1 MNIRTWLAGRRIGV
15 LMGGRSAERAISL
28 KTGRAIY
35 HSLRRQGFRA
45 RAIDVGRDLPS
56 QLRRAKIQVAYLA
69 LHGPGGEDGT
79 VQGLL
84 EASRIPYTG
93 SGVLASALAIDKIV
107 SKQLFRA

>member
-1 MNIRTWLAGRRIGV
+1 MVKSRRNVRDWLARCRIGV

-28 KTGRAIY
+28 LPGRAILQ
-35 HSLRRQGFRA
+35 SLQRQGFTA
-45 RAIDVGRDLPS
+45 RGIDVGLDLPFK
-56 QLRRAKIQVAYLA
+56 LRREKIQVAYLA

-84 EASRIPYTG
+84 ESMRIPYTG

-107 SKQLFRA
+107 S